1 MLFFLRKWNLIRCNM
16 VNTPQVCVLQPE
28 QTVSRLLIRKSRPAA
43 KKWLWATCPQT
54 LENKLQE
61 QHTHGFQCTLSVN
74 RTDSFHGCEAGKES
88 RFCMLQSTCLLTF
101 GKLQTLLALLLFKD
115 TLHSSSVTDM
125 VCVHASQHLLRKW
138 MFTTDLPLKCWIEL
152 R

>member
-43 KKWLWATCPQT
+43 KSDSGPPVPKHWKTSYKSSTHMVSSAHCLWTEMIVFMGVKLVRNHVFVCYRAPACWP
-54 LENKLQE
+54 LENFKL
-61 QHTHGFQCTLSVN
+61 
-74 RTDSFHGCEAGKES
+74 
-88 RFCMLQSTCLLTF
+88 
-101 GKLQTLLALLLFKD
+101 LLALLLFKD

-125 VCVHASQHLLRKW
+125 VCIHASQHLLRKL

-152 R
+152 W